1 LLYRLFNTLFV
12 EFITKFF
19 MTCSPF
25 GQADFTA
32 SAVLQAI
39 RSEVPWLHGL
49 RLAYAANSACEKSGI
64 AVLFQ
69 KRRFFMNISL
79 F

>member
-1 LLYRLFNTLFV
+1 LFI

-39 RSEVPWLHGL
+39 RSEVPRLRGL
-49 RLAYAANSACEKSGI
+49 RLAYAANSAREKY
-64 AVLFQ
+64 VLERYGV
-69 KRRFFMNISL
+69 KNETI
-79 F
+79 

>member
-1 LLYRLFNTLFV
+1 M
-12 EFITKFF
+12 EFIAKFF

-39 RSEVPWLHGL
+39 CSEVPRLHGL
-49 RLAYAANSACEKSGI
+49 RLAYAANSAREKYG
-64 AVLFQ
+64 LND
-69 KRRFFMNISL
+69 R
-79 F
+79 